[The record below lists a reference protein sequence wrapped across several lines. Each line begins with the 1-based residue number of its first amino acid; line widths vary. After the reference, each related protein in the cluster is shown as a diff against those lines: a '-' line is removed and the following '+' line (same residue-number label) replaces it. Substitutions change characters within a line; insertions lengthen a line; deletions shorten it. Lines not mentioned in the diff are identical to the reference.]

1 MYVRTLC
8 DALCELTAL
17 LQRIVRNVIM
27 QEFLGVSS
35 LGNLPGEPPLLV
47 RAVLLDRKG
56 CL

>member
-1 MYVRTLC
+1 M
-8 DALCELTAL
+8 CELTAL
-17 LQRIVRNVIM
+17 LQRIVRNEIV